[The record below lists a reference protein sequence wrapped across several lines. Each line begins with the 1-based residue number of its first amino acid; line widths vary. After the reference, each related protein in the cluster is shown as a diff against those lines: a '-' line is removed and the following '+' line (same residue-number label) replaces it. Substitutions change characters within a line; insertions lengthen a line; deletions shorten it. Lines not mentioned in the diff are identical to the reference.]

1 MEWSNKRA
9 NELLREKVALLVN
22 KLVEFPDGLIT
33 ITYADLSGEGHSAEI
48 GISVLPTN
56 LRGTA
61 LRQLRKKSAVIAQ
74 TASKQ
79 SRLSRVPQITWQI
92 DDTEERAAL
101 LDRAIQQ
108 LG

>member
-1 MEWSNKRA
+1 MEVSNKRI
-9 NELLREKVALLVN
+9 NELMREKVAFLVS

-33 ITYADLSGEGHSAEI
+33 ISYVDLNGEGHNAEI

-61 LRQLRKKSAVIAQ
+61 LRQLRKKSAIIAQ

-79 SRLSRVPQITWQI
+79 SRLSRVPQIVWRI

-108 LG
+108 LD